1 MAQRNRI
8 HCGCIVFFISPIAGR
23 EKQREGH
30 LPGTGG
36 RRRKYRSQ
44 EGELPNQLVYAGMRE
59 TKNLMFYQA
68 LLWMGKLK
76 KGWNKKETAC
86 PVDGRIDPKWGE
98 GTLTSAGLSRYFPP
112 PTTFRIL
119 GFILWYFVANM
130 ICRRHLL
137 IIAKR
142 RQFFGLFSR
151 ILLVADIC
159 GNFCKK
165 TLLVAPCSPVLDL
178 CASGRGEPLV
188 ATLALVFGVGWGFT
202 EKPVTRN
209 RRRLWWGGNV
219 CVCVYFFVSVFWG
232 EGRNLVWAFDC
243 WGLNNMRIATN
254 VSISECLCVACL
266 VFVYLCFRPV
276 YLCVFHCCRF
286 MGLGDVDVG
295 TVVLLL

>member
-1 MAQRNRI
+1 M
-8 HCGCIVFFISPIAGR
+8 FFISPVTSR
-23 EKQREGH
+23 EKKREGH

-112 PTTFRIL
+112 PTTFRIF

-130 ICRRHLL
+130 ICRRQLL

-151 ILLVADIC
+151 ILPVADIC
-159 GNFCKK
+159 GNFGKK
-165 TLLVAPCSPVLDL
+165 TLLVAPCSVWCWICVLVG
-178 CASGRGEPLV
+178 GRGEPV
-188 ATLALVFGVGWGFT
+188 RCNACFGVRGRVRFH
-202 EKPVTRN
+202 
-209 RRRLWWGGNV
+209 
-219 CVCVYFFVSVFWG
+219 G
-232 EGRNLVWAFDC
+232 EACNWKQKAFMVGR
-243 WGLNNMRIATN
+243 
-254 VSISECLCVACL
+254 
-266 VFVYLCFRPV
+266 
-276 YLCVFHCCRF
+276 
-286 MGLGDVDVG
+286 
-295 TVVLLL
+295 

>member
-1 MAQRNRI
+1 
-8 HCGCIVFFISPIAGR
+8 
-23 EKQREGH
+23 
-30 LPGTGG
+30 
-36 RRRKYRSQ
+36 
-44 EGELPNQLVYAGMRE
+44 
-59 TKNLMFYQA
+59 
-68 LLWMGKLK
+68 MGKLK
-76 KGWNKKETAC
+76 KGWKQKETAC

-130 ICRRHLL
+130 ICRRQLL

-159 GNFCKK
+159 GNFGKK
-165 TLLVAPCSPVLDL
+165 TLLVAPRSVWCWICVLVGGV
-178 CASGRGEPLV
+178 SRYV

-202 EKPVTRN
+202 EKPVTGN

-232 EGRNLVWAFDC
+232 EGRNLVWAFYC
-243 WGLNNMRIATN
+243 WGLNFLQY
-254 VSISECLCVACL
+254 EDC
-266 VFVYLCFRPV
+266 Y
-276 YLCVFHCCRF
+276 
-286 MGLGDVDVG
+286 
-295 TVVLLL
+295 